1 MGHMKTP
8 QYRSNLQQLLE
19 EEKVRANIAFV
30 TLLTVL
36 MHCFILITFCHC
48 GPHLLICIF
57 CSHSSSFMCSH
68 FSIQQKH
75 RDLSG
80 QAEQLHSVCQ
90 AHKDKIK
97 GLFQAK
103 LDEVRFAA
111 LLHPYIIKSILC
123 VSLLHN
129 KRSQKNL
136 HLLLSCGYVINFIS
150 LNYGLVF
157 EYFCSICCL
166 FK

>member
-1 MGHMKTP
+1 MVP
-8 QYRSNLQQLLE
+8 ISSS
-19 EEKVRANIAFV
+19 AFF
-30 TLLTVL
+30 VL
-36 MHCFILITFCHC
+36 IHHHSFI
-48 GPHLLICIF
+48 
-57 CSHSSSFMCSH
+57 SFMCSH

-111 LLHPYIIKSILC
+111 LLHRCITESILC
-123 VSLLHN
+123 VLLLHN

-136 HLLLSCGYVINFIS
+136 HVLLSCGYVINFIS

>member
-1 MGHMKTP
+1 MAHMKTP

-19 EEKVRANIAFV
+19 QEKVRADAAFG
-30 TLLTVL
+30 TLLTSLDAPCHFCDVL
-36 MHCFILITFCHC
+36 QLC
-48 GPHLLICIF
+48 PPPV
-57 CSHSSSFMCSH
+57 SSPVLSAP
-68 FSIQQKH
+68 FSSVQQKH

-103 LDEVRFAA
+103 LDEVRV
-111 LLHPYIIKSILC
+111 LPLYCTVVSQSILC

-129 KRSQKNL
+129 KRRSQKNL
-136 HLLLSCGYVINFIS
+136 RQLLICGYVIGFNS
-150 LNYGLVF
+150 LDLWPCF
-157 EYFCSICCL
+157 
-166 FK
+166 